1 MSREPRTTTLLTG
14 ATGFLGQFLLRDLLQ
29 KGRRVV
35 ALVRCDAAEGLRRVA
50 NLLRPLGI
58 DADDEIRAGN
68 LLTVSGGLPDRLPQ
82 PDWGQ
87 TDEVVHC
94 AASLQLFQNGDL
106 DPFQTNVDGTRALL
120 DWADQ
125 NGVACFHAVSSA
137 YVCGMNTG
145 LIRES
150 FHQPEPQFQTDYE
163 RSKWLGERE
172 LARWAERPGRVLTV
186 YRPSFV
192 VGETNSGYTTQ
203 YFGFYQLARLVSML
217 KQCNGHS
224 PNGDDTYVSVR
235 IPLQPDRC
243 HNLVPVDFAARLIC
257 EAVINRAL
265 HGRIYHICDP
275 KPPSNDFWKRCFE
288 ECFHLHGGYFVD
300 PRAGGGARSP
310 EEAMLWDQL
319 AVLVPRLHHTPQFD
333 QRNTAEI
340 MRSANLSYPAFN
352 RDGVRRL
359 LDYAVS
365 TGWGKK
371 SAGGEAAGTAHPR
384 A

>member
-1 MSREPRTTTLLTG
+1 MIRDPRPTTLLTG
-14 ATGFLGQFLLRDLLQ
+14 ATGFLGQFLLRDLLK
-29 KGRRVV
+29 KGRRVI
-35 ALVRCDAAEGLRRVA
+35 ALVRSEPADGLRRVA
-50 NLLRPLGI
+50 DLLRPLGVNV
-58 DADDEIRAGN
+58 DEAVRAGN
-68 LLTVSGGLPDRLPQ
+68 LLVVSGGLPGRLPE

-87 TDEVVHC
+87 TDEIVHC

-125 NGVACFHAVSSA
+125 NGVTRFHAVSSA

-145 LIRES
+145 LIYES
-150 FHQPEPQFQTDYE
+150 FHEPEPSFQTDYE

-243 HNLVPVDFAARLIC
+243 HNLVPVDFASRLIC
-257 EAVINRAL
+257 EAVANPAL

-275 KPPSNDFWKRCFE
+275 RPPNNDFWKRCFE

-300 PRAGGGARSP
+300 PRAGGGARSA

-319 AVLVPRLHHTPQFD
+319 DVLVPRLHHTPQFD
-333 QRNTAEI
+333 QRNTTEI

-352 RDGVRRL
+352 HDRVRRL

-371 SAGGEAAGTAHPR
+371 QSTRNA
-384 A
+384 